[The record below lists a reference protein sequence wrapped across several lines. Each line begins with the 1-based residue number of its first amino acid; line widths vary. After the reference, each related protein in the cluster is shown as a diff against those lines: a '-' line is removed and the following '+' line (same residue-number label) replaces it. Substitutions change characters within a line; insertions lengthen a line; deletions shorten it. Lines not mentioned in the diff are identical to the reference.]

1 MKGCAIEG
9 ARRGNWQRQEWM
21 VGRQTAGVLAVLA
34 MGALVAACGDSST
47 SYDLAAMDAS
57 YSGDMKSAI
66 ALARKEVARFSTP
79 DQCSAAKNV
88 NCGTLALAYGSL
100 AQYQIAAGDRAAGE
114 ISFGNA
120 KNAMSIMDRE
130 HLPVTA
136 GVVYRDVSEAFW
148 KTGDKARAK
157 AVIEEGR
164 LAGGD
169 TWLVGASAAQAILE
183 EKARA
188 RARAEADAA
197 NPAATAPLA
206 PSPLA
211 PSPLR
216 PGRALPAGGPTKAP
230 AS

>member
-1 MKGCAIEG
+1 MS
-9 ARRGNWQRQEWM
+9 
-21 VGRQTAGVLAVLA
+21 
-34 MGALVAACGDSST
+34 ALVVACGSAPK

-66 ALARKEVARFSTP
+66 SLARKEVARFSTP
-79 DQCSAAKNV
+79 EQCSRAQNI

-120 KNAMSIMDRE
+120 RDAMSLMDRAQ
-130 HLPVTA
+130 LPATA

-169 TWLVGASAAQAILE
+169 TWLMSASAGQALLQE
-183 EKARA
+183 RA
-188 RARAEADAA
+188 RERERARLAADEAVPADSPGPVS
-197 NPAATAPLA
+197 PAAKS
-206 PSPLA
+206 SP
-211 PSPLR
+211 PR
-216 PGRALPAGGPTKAP
+216 
-230 AS
+230 

>member
-1 MKGCAIEG
+1 M
-9 ARRGNWQRQEWM
+9 
-21 VGRQTAGVLAVLA
+21 GRQSAAVLTALA
-34 MGALVAACGDSST
+34 MSALVAACGGGGT

-66 ALARKEVARFSTP
+66 SLARKEVARFSTP
-79 DQCSAAKNV
+79 EQCSRARNI

-114 ISFGNA
+114 ISLGNA
-120 KNAMSIMDRE
+120 RDAMSIMDRA
-130 HLPVTA
+130 HLPATA

-169 TWLVGASAAQAILE
+169 TWLMGASA
-183 EKARA
+183 
-188 RARAEADAA
+188 
-197 NPAATAPLA
+197 
-206 PSPLA
+206 
-211 PSPLR
+211 
-216 PGRALPAGGPTKAP
+216 GRALLQERAELETDKREP
-230 AS
+230 

>member
-1 MKGCAIEG
+1 M
-9 ARRGNWQRQEWM
+9 
-21 VGRQTAGVLAVLA
+21 GRVLATIV
-34 MGALVAACGDSST
+34 MSALVAACGGGSK

-57 YSGDMKSAI
+57 YSGDLASAI
-66 ALARKEVARFSTP
+66 SLAKKEVARFSTP
-79 DQCSAAKNV
+79 EQCSPAQNI

-120 KNAMSIMDRE
+120 RDAMGIMDRE
-130 HLPVTA
+130 HLPATA

-169 TWLVGASAAQAILE
+169 TWLMSASAGQALLQE
-183 EKARA
+183 RA
-188 RARAEADAA
+188 RERERARLAADEAVPADSPGPVS
-197 NPAATAPLA
+197 PAAKS
-206 PSPLA
+206 SP
-211 PSPLR
+211 PR
-216 PGRALPAGGPTKAP
+216 
-230 AS
+230 

>member
-1 MKGCAIEG
+1 MDFREGDGIPTLRFPGDSVASWGMKGRCWDLSRECS
-9 ARRGNWQRQEWM
+9 
-21 VGRQTAGVLAVLA
+21 VGRVLATIV
-34 MGALVAACGDSST
+34 MSALVAACGGGSK

-57 YSGDMKSAI
+57 YSGDMTSAVS
-66 ALARKEVARFSTP
+66 LARKEVARFSTP
-79 DQCSAAKNV
+79 EQCSPVKNI

-120 KNAMSIMDRE
+120 RDAMGIMDRE
-130 HLPVTA
+130 HLPATA

-148 KTGDKARAK
+148 KTGDTARAK

-169 TWLVGASAAQAILE
+169 TWLMGASAGQALLQ

-188 RARAEADAA
+188 RAAESDSPAA
-197 NPAATAPLA
+197 NS
-206 PSPLA
+206 SP
-211 PSPLR
+211 R
-216 PGRALPAGGPTKAP
+216 R
-230 AS
+230 

>member
-1 MKGCAIEG
+1 
-9 ARRGNWQRQEWM
+9 
-21 VGRQTAGVLAVLA
+21 VGRVLATIV
-34 MGALVAACGDSST
+34 MSALVAACGGGSK

-66 ALARKEVARFSTP
+66 SLARKEVARFSTP
-79 DQCSAAKNV
+79 EQCSRAQNI

-120 KNAMSIMDRE
+120 RDAMSIMDRD
-130 HLPVTA
+130 HLPATA

-169 TWLVGASAAQAILE
+169 TWLMSASAGQAILQE
-183 EKARA
+183 RA
-188 RARAEADAA
+188 RERARLAADEAVPADSPGPVS
-197 NPAATAPLA
+197 PAAKS
-206 PSPLA
+206 SP
-211 PSPLR
+211 PR
-216 PGRALPAGGPTKAP
+216 
-230 AS
+230 